1 MSQVTF
7 RKLTGIFFIVGALLV
22 NVPYTLLIINFDYP
36 DILRQPTDEI
46 LTRFQ
51 AGGDTLIYTW
61 LAFAW
66 VGLPLLFGAV
76 MLKRVF
82 ASENAPLLETAT
94 TLGVTG
100 FIVQVIGLLRW
111 VFVVPVLAR
120 LFTDPAADPSTR
132 AAISAVFI
140 AVHQYG
146 GVVFGEHLGQ
156 FLIILWMSILSGTM
170 YRSKMFSKWVAW
182 LGWFASAV
190 YLLAQTELLA
200 TAIPSFPV
208 VGWAGLVGSLLWLAW
223 MIVMGIYLV
232 KYKE

>member
-1 MSQVTF
+1 MSQTNF
-7 RKLTGIFFIVGALLV
+7 RKLTGIFFIIGALLV
-22 NVPYTLLIINFDYP
+22 NIPYTLLIINFDYP
-36 DILRQPTDEI
+36 DILRQPASEI

-51 AGGDTLIYTW
+51 AGGDALVYTW

-66 VGLPLLFGAV
+66 VGLPMLLGAI
-76 MLKRVF
+76 MLKQVL
-82 ASENAPLLETAT
+82 ANGHAPFLETAT

-111 VFVVPVLAR
+111 VFVIPILAR
-120 LFTDPAADPSTR
+120 LFSDPATDSAAQ
-132 AAISAVFI
+132 AAISTVFM

-146 GVVFGEHLGQ
+146 GVVLGEHLGQ
-156 FLIILWMSILSGTM
+156 FLIILWMSIISGIM
-170 YRSKMFSKWVAW
+170 YRSKMFSRWAAL

-200 TAIPSFPV
+200 TAIPTFPV
-208 VGWAGLVGSLLWLAW
+208 VEWAGLVGSLLWLTW
-223 MIVMGIYLV
+223 MVVMGIYLV